1 MARNM
6 LIEGDYKNR
15 AVMAPTGRPYN
26 STGFMKKLY
35 LNKETVDTYEVLNS
49 ESQKSMSSGIM
60 RGLIGGAI
68 LGPVGALAGGVSA
81 KNKNTYLVA
90 VQFKDGKRSL
100 LELEGVLYQALV
112 QKLF

>member
-6 LIEGDYKNR
+6 VIEGDYKNK
-15 AVMAPTGRPYN
+15 AVMAPTGKPYI

-60 RGLIGGAI
+60 RGLIGGAM

>member
-1 MARNM
+1 
-6 LIEGDYKNR
+6 
-15 AVMAPTGRPYN
+15 MAPTGKPYI